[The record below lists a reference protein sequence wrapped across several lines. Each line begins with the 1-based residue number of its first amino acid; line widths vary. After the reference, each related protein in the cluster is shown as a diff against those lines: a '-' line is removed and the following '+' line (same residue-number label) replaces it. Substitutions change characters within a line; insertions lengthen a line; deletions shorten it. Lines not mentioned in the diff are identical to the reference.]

1 MKRLID
7 LILSSVAILTL
18 SPVFIFVAAVIF
30 FSDFGP
36 VLFKQQRVGRGGSI
50 FYIYKFRS
58 MVESA
63 ENLGGYSTSEGDP
76 RITHIGRFIRRTSL
90 DELPQLFNV
99 LTGDM
104 SVVGPRPDVPKQR
117 ELYSDAE
124 WQQRH
129 RVRPGITGLA
139 QATLRSAATAAQR
152 KELDLQ
158 YAKQPSLLVDIRI
171 ILLTFKQ
178 VFGKGGN

>member
-1 MKRLID
+1 MKRSFD
-7 LILSSVAILTL
+7 FILSLDAMLTIA
-18 SPVFIFVAAVIF
+18 PVLLVVAAAIYLT
-30 FSDFGP
+30 DFGP
-36 VLFKQQRVGRGGSI
+36 VLFKQRRVGRDGAI

-58 MVESA
+58 MVVNA
-63 ENLGGYSTSEGDP
+63 EQMGGYSTSEGDP
-76 RITHIGRFIRRTSL
+76 RITYIGRFIRRTSL
-90 DELPQLFNV
+90 DELPQLLNV
-99 LTGDM
+99 LVGDM

-117 ELYSDAE
+117 QLYSEAE

-139 QATLRSAATAAQR
+139 QATLRSAATTEQR

-158 YAKQPSLLVDIRI
+158 YVEQASFLMDIRI
-171 ILLTFKQ
+171 ILLTIKQ